1 MPRFDYYAGSGSARY
16 LLDVQS
22 DHLWQL
28 PTRVMVP
35 LGPVPKSP
43 PNIRDLTPRLV
54 VQGEELMMLT
64 PFLAAMQ
71 RNRLGKP
78 LGSLLGQADE
88 ITHALD
94 ILLAGF

>member
-1 MPRFDYYAGSGSARY
+1 MARFDFYAGSGNARY

-35 LGPVPKSP
+35 LGPAPKSP
-43 PNIRDLTPRLV
+43 PSVRDLTPHLV

-64 PFLAAMQ
+64 PFIAAMQ
-71 RNRLGKP
+71 RNRLGRP
-78 LGSLLGQADE
+78 LGNLRDRADD
-88 ITHALD
+88 ITRALD
-94 ILLAGF
+94 ILLTGF